1 MHAYISRVASVERAR
16 AYVRCLAD
24 TKECARENMA
34 SAAVAVPVRVVSSR
48 NASRR
53 GCAENPGGWIS

>member
-1 MHAYISRVASVERAR
+1 MHTSAESRQLNAR
-16 AYVRCLAD
+16 VRTCVVSRD
-24 TKECARENMA
+24 TKECAREKMA